1 MLLVILVVV
10 IAILLLGGL
19 GFIVGTRSRQ
29 RRVSGSSDTVTAE
42 IASRQPDSLP
52 GSGQLADTVP
62 SESSVATLP
71 VPEQRGVATKESLGR
86 HDLYGGMG
94 KSRGL
99 ISGYLKSL
107 RSRAAL
113 NDSIWDEMEEALL
126 GSDVGL
132 KTSDAVLRSLREKV
146 KAGLIKDTASIL
158 PALKAEILSYFSAND
173 GYASGG
179 DRPTGNATSND
190 SATDGHPSP
199 ANNVMTDGQLS
210 PANNSTTST
219 TIDSAT
225 DGHPSPANNVAER
238 VSSGRSLRFN
248 EGVTNVWLFVG
259 VNGVGKTTTIG
270 KVAMSQVAAGR
281 SVILA
286 AGDTFRAAAGEQLEI
301 WGERA
306 DAEVVRG
313 KEGGDPGAVVFDA
326 VERAKAKGYDL
337 VLADTAGRL
346 HTNVNLV
353 EELKKIYRV
362 ATKSAE
368 AVSEVLLVLD
378 ATTGQNGLVQAK
390 QFTDAVG
397 VTGIVLTKLD
407 GTARGGIVVAIE
419 RELGIPVKMVG
430 IGEGVDDLIPFDP
443 SEFVEALFG

>member
-158 PALKAEILSYFSAND
+158 PELKAEILSYFSAND
-173 GYASGG
+173 GYASSG
-179 DRPTGNATSND
+179 DRPAGNAISND

-199 ANNVMTDGQLS
+199 ANNVTTDGQLS

-219 TIDSAT
+219 TIDSTT

>member
-132 KTSDAVLRSLREKV
+132 KTSDAVLGSLREKV

-158 PALKAEILSYFSAND
+158 PELKAEILSYFSAND
-173 GYASGG
+173 GYASSG
-179 DRPTGNATSND
+179 DRPAGNAISND

-199 ANNVMTDGQLS
+199 ANN
-210 PANNSTTST
+210 STTST
-219 TIDSAT
+219 TIDSTT
-225 DGHPSPANNVAER
+225 DDHPSPANNVAER

>member
-132 KTSDAVLRSLREKV
+132 KTSDAVLGSLREKV

-158 PALKAEILSYFSAND
+158 PELKAEILSYFSAND
-173 GYASGG
+173 GYASSG
-179 DRPTGNATSND
+179 DRPAGNAISND

-199 ANNVMTDGQLS
+199 ANN
-210 PANNSTTST
+210 STTST
-219 TIDSAT
+219 TIDSTT
-225 DGHPSPANNVAER
+225 DDHLSPANNVAER

>member
-1 MLLVILVVV
+1 MLAIILIVVV
-10 IAILLLGGL
+10 AVLIVGGL
-19 GFIVGTRSRQ
+19 GLVVTTRSRRHGAPDSSEPI
-29 RRVSGSSDTVTAE
+29 RRSSDSSPE
-42 IASRQPDSLP
+42 SASS
-52 GSGQLADTVP
+52 SGATRDK
-62 SESSVATLP
+62 SSVATLSG
-71 VPEQRGVATKESLGR
+71 PETEPEKGQKQGSGLAEQGPKASKQRDAAGKEPPGR

-107 RSRAAL
+107 RSRSAL

-132 KTSDAVLRSLREKV
+132 GTSDAVLESLREKV
-146 KAGLIKDTASIL
+146 KAGAIKDTASIL
-158 PALKAEILSYFSAND
+158 PALKAEILSYF
-173 GYASGG
+173 
-179 DRPTGNATSND
+179 TSND
-190 SATDGHPSP
+190 TANDHPATGDAQSSNDAASVIVAKSGSAGDSRSVEDGRSVAPSGF
-199 ANNVMTDGQLS
+199 ADNIS
-210 PANNSTTST
+210 P
-219 TIDSAT
+219 
-225 DGHPSPANNVAER
+225 
-238 VSSGRSLRFN
+238 GRSLRFD
-248 EGVTNVWLFVG
+248 EGVVNIWLFIG

-270 KVAMSQVAAGR
+270 KVALSQVGMGR
-281 SVILA
+281 SVLLA
-286 AGDTFRAAAGEQLEI
+286 AGDTFRAAAGEQLEV
-301 WGERA
+301 WGERVG
-306 DAEVVRG
+306 AEVIRG

-346 HTNVNLV
+346 HTNINLV

-362 ATKSAE
+362 AARSGV
-368 AVSEVLLVLD
+368 VSEVLLVLD
-378 ATTGQNGLVQAK
+378 ATTGQNGLVQAR

-419 RELGIPVKMVG
+419 RDLGIPVKMVG
-430 IGEGVDDLIPFDP
+430 IGEGVDDLIAFDP

>member
-132 KTSDAVLRSLREKV
+132 KTSDAVLGSLREKV

-158 PALKAEILSYFSAND
+158 PELKAEILSYFSAND
-173 GYASGG
+173 GYASSG
-179 DRPTGNATSND
+179 DRPAGNAISND

-199 ANNVMTDGQLS
+199 ANN
-210 PANNSTTST
+210 STTST
-219 TIDSAT
+219 TIDSTT

>member
-132 KTSDAVLRSLREKV
+132 KTSDAVLGSLREKV

-158 PALKAEILSYFSAND
+158 PELKAEILSYFSAND
-173 GYASGG
+173 GYASSG
-179 DRPTGNATSND
+179 DRPAGNAISND

-219 TIDSAT
+219 TIDSTT

>member
-132 KTSDAVLRSLREKV
+132 KTSDAVLGSLREKV

-158 PALKAEILSYFSAND
+158 PELKAEILSYFSAND
-173 GYASGG
+173 GYASSG
-179 DRPTGNATSND
+179 DRPAGNAISND

-199 ANNVMTDGQLS
+199 ANNVTTDGQLS

-219 TIDSAT
+219 TIDSTT
-225 DGHPSPANNVAER
+225 DDHLSPANNVAER

>member
-132 KTSDAVLRSLREKV
+132 KTSDAVLGSLREKV

-158 PALKAEILSYFSAND
+158 PELKAEILSYFSAND
-173 GYASGG
+173 GYASSG
-179 DRPTGNATSND
+179 DRPAGNAISND

-199 ANNVMTDGQLS
+199 ANNVTTDGQLS

-219 TIDSAT
+219 TIDSTT
-225 DGHPSPANNVAER
+225 DGQLSPANNVAER

-270 KVAMSQVAAGR
+270 KVAMSQVAA
-281 SVILA
+281 A
-286 AGDTFRAAAGEQLEI
+286 
-301 WGERA
+301 
-306 DAEVVRG
+306 
-313 KEGGDPGAVVFDA
+313 
-326 VERAKAKGYDL
+326 
-337 VLADTAGRL
+337 
-346 HTNVNLV
+346 
-353 EELKKIYRV
+353 
-362 ATKSAE
+362 
-368 AVSEVLLVLD
+368 
-378 ATTGQNGLVQAK
+378 
-390 QFTDAVG
+390 
-397 VTGIVLTKLD
+397 
-407 GTARGGIVVAIE
+407 
-419 RELGIPVKMVG
+419 
-430 IGEGVDDLIPFDP
+430 
-443 SEFVEALFG
+443 

>member
-132 KTSDAVLRSLREKV
+132 KTSDAVLGSLREKV

-158 PALKAEILSYFSAND
+158 PELKAEILSYFSAND
-173 GYASGG
+173 GYASSG
-179 DRPTGNATSND
+179 DLPAGNAISND

-199 ANNVMTDGQLS
+199 ANN
-210 PANNSTTST
+210 STTST
-219 TIDSAT
+219 TIDSTT
-225 DGHPSPANNVAER
+225 DGQLSPANNVAER

>member
-132 KTSDAVLRSLREKV
+132 KTSDAVLGSLREKV

-158 PALKAEILSYFSAND
+158 PELKAEILSYFSAND
-173 GYASGG
+173 GYASSG
-179 DRPTGNATSND
+179 DLPAGNAISND

-199 ANNVMTDGQLS
+199 ANNVTTDGQLS

-219 TIDSAT
+219 TIDSTT
-225 DGHPSPANNVAER
+225 DGQLSPANNVAER

>member
-132 KTSDAVLRSLREKV
+132 KTSDAVLGSLREKV

-158 PALKAEILSYFSAND
+158 PELKAEILSYFSAND
-173 GYASGG
+173 GYASSG
-179 DRPTGNATSND
+179 DRPAGNAISND

-199 ANNVMTDGQLS
+199 ANNVTTDGHPS

-219 TIDSAT
+219 TIDSTT

>member
-1 MLLVILVVV
+1 MLLVILVAVA
-10 IAILLLGGL
+10 AILIVGGL
-19 GFIVGTRSRQ
+19 GLIAGTRSR
-29 RRVSGSSDTVTAE
+29 RRR
-42 IASRQPDSLP
+42 IP
-52 GSGQLADTVP
+52 GSGGSAGSGESGESITGELARRSADSSSKAAPAADAV
-62 SESSVATLP
+62 SGESSVATLAA
-71 VPEQRGVATKESLGR
+71 PEQRPEQRDAVEKEPPGR

-132 KTSDAVLRSLREKV
+132 RTSDAVLESLREKV
-146 KAGLIKDTASIL
+146 KEGTIKDTASIL
-158 PALKAEILSYFSAND
+158 PALKAEILSYLTSN
-173 GYASGG
+173 
-179 DRPTGNATSND
+179 DRPTALPTDATAHSSND
-190 SATDGHPSP
+190 RPAAPTPAAAGSAPALAP
-199 ANNVMTDGQLS
+199 ANVS
-210 PANNSTTST
+210 P
-219 TIDSAT
+219 
-225 DGHPSPANNVAER
+225 
-238 VSSGRSLRFN
+238 GRSLRFD
-248 EGVTNVWLFVG
+248 EGVANVWLFVG

-270 KVAMSQVAAGR
+270 KVALSQAGMGR

-306 DAEVVRG
+306 GAEVVRG

-326 VERAKAKGYDL
+326 VERARAKGYDL

-362 ATKSAE
+362 AARSAE
-368 AVSEVLLVLD
+368 VVSEVLLVLD
-378 ATTGQNGLVQAK
+378 ATTGQNGLVQAR

-397 VTGIVLTKLD
+397 VTGIILTKLD

-430 IGEGVDDLIPFDP
+430 IGEGVHDLIPFDP
-443 SEFVEALFG
+443 HEFVEALFG

>member
-132 KTSDAVLRSLREKV
+132 KTSDAVLGSLREKV

-158 PALKAEILSYFSAND
+158 PELKAEILSYFSAND
-173 GYASGG
+173 GYASSG
-179 DRPTGNATSND
+179 DRPAGNAISND

-199 ANNVMTDGQLS
+199 ANNVTTDGQLS

-219 TIDSAT
+219 TIDSTT

>member
-132 KTSDAVLRSLREKV
+132 KTSDAVLGSLREKV

-158 PALKAEILSYFSAND
+158 PELKAEILSYFSAND
-173 GYASGG
+173 GYASSG
-179 DRPTGNATSND
+179 DRPAGNAISND

-199 ANNVMTDGQLS
+199 ANNVTTDGHPS

-219 TIDSAT
+219 TIDSTT
-225 DGHPSPANNVAER
+225 DDHLSPANNVAER

>member
-1 MLLVILVVV
+1 MILIVV
-10 IAILLLGGL
+10 IVVLLLGGL
-19 GFIVGTRSRQ
+19 GLIVGTKSRR
-29 RRVSGSSDTVTAE
+29 RRVSGDSGTVNDE
-42 IASRQPDSLP
+42 IPSHQLDSLSGP
-52 GSGQLADTVP
+52 GQLADTVP
-62 SESSVATLP
+62 SESSVATLSI
-71 VPEQRGVATKESLGR
+71 PEQEGVATKEVPAR
-86 HDLYGGMG
+86 HNLFEGMG

-132 KTSDAVLRSLREKV
+132 KTSDAVLGSLREKV
-146 KAGLIKDTASIL
+146 RDGIIKDTASIL

-173 GYASGG
+173 GYASNG
-179 DRPTGNATSND
+179 DRSVGAATSNG
-190 SATDGHPSP
+190 SATDSQLAPT
-199 ANNVMTDGQLS
+199 NNPTTDSQLA
-210 PANNSTTST
+210 PTNN
-219 TIDSAT
+219 
-225 DGHPSPANNVAER
+225 PVER
-238 VSSGRSLRFN
+238 MSSGRSLRFD

-286 AGDTFRAAAGEQLEI
+286 AGDTFRAAAGEQLEV

-306 DAEVVRG
+306 GAEVIRG

-378 ATTGQNGLVQAK
+378 ATTGQNGLAQAK

>member
-132 KTSDAVLRSLREKV
+132 KTSDAVLGSLREKV

-158 PALKAEILSYFSAND
+158 PELKAEILSYFSAND
-173 GYASGG
+173 GYASSG
-179 DRPTGNATSND
+179 DRPAGNAISND

-199 ANNVMTDGQLS
+199 ANNVTTDGQLS

-219 TIDSAT
+219 TIDSTT
-225 DGHPSPANNVAER
+225 DGQLSPANNVAER